1 MKWLGSNAQSTR
13 PNPYVHSPHLYH
25 EYKYSF
31 IPPYD
36 LSRISMTDKDS
47 AAKQPL
53 WAVEASIESRTD
65 TYPKS
70 RDFIDLALV
79 DSRRG
84 HVLKLRIVWII
95 DNLICHSKPV

>member
-13 PNPYVHSPHLYH
+13 PNPYVYSPNLYQTNINIAL
-25 EYKYSF
+25 SF
-31 IPPYD
+31 HIS
-36 LSRISMTDKDS
+36 LSMTDKDS

-79 DSRRG
+79 GSRRG